1 MIHIPLPKR
10 SIVKQPN
17 GKYIYIYIYMQLLK
31 LTKDFKKI
39 MQFKETRIKK
49 HFRLKI

>member
-1 MIHIPLPKR
+1 
-10 SIVKQPN
+10 
-17 GKYIYIYIYMQLLK
+17 MQLLK